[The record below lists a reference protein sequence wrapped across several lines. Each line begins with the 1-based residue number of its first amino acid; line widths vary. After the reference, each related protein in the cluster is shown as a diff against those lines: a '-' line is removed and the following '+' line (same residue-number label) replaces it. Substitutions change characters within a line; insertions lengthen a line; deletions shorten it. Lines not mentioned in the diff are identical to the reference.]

1 MGQDPAP
8 VTNKPFYG
16 WIVVSALSVAGGFTM
31 AMGIGNFGVF
41 VAPMQDSLD
50 IGSAPF
56 GLGLTARLIGFAA
69 SGPIIGRI
77 LDRYGARGPLSA
89 TVIIFGASVVAL
101 GQIQAAWHMIALQMF
116 MGMLGYWGSSSLYF
130 TVMASQWFIR
140 KRGKAMSIMFVGFPA
155 GIAVSAPITQVLIDA
170 FGWRNA
176 WAILGVTGAIVV
188 LLIARLVLRNRPE
201 DMGLVPDG
209 IPVRSPATQEPGAG
223 DARQPDYSWDLH
235 DALRTGAFWRLAI
248 AFGTV
253 MLGMSAIGLF
263 WVPYFIDK
271 GFTPSLSAWALAAY
285 ATSQAGTS
293 ILLAPLVDRYQ
304 PRFLAMFGYASF
316 VAAFLLMMNA
326 TQTWQLFTTAI
337 LGGAGVGSGMLLQAQ
352 MWPSY
357 FGRANIGTIRGA
369 AMPLTLAFSGVGSA
383 ATGVIFDTTGSYTPA
398 WWAAIGGLLVG
409 AALLVITPK
418 PVPAH
423 RTVPDP
429 AEQGT

>member
-1 MGQDPAP
+1 
-8 VTNKPFYG
+8 VSRKPFYG

-31 AMGIGNFGVF
+31 SMGIGNFGVF

-69 SGPIIGRI
+69 SGPIIGKI
-77 LDRYGARGPLSA
+77 LDRYGARGPLSV
-89 TVIIFGASVVAL
+89 TVIIFGASVAAL
-101 GQIQAAWHMIALQMF
+101 GQIQAGWQMIALQMF

-130 TVMASQWFIR
+130 TVMASQWFIQ

-155 GIAVSAPITQVLIDA
+155 GIAISAPITQALIDA
-170 FGWRNA
+170 FGWRDS
-176 WAILGVTGAIVV
+176 WAILGITGAVVV
-188 LLIARLVLRNRPE
+188 LIIARLVLRNRPE

-209 IPVRSPATQEPGAG
+209 APRTSQPTAAG
-223 DARQPDYSWDLH
+223 DARLRDHPWTLH
-235 DALRTGAFWRLAI
+235 DAVRTGAFWRMAI

-253 MLGMSAIGLF
+253 MMGMSAIGLF
-263 WVPYFIDK
+263 WVPYFIDQ
-271 GFTPSLSAWALAAY
+271 GFEAAMAAWALAAY
-285 ATSQAGTS
+285 ASSQAGTS
-293 ILLAPLVDRYQ
+293 IVLARFVDRYQ

-316 VAAFLLMMNA
+316 IAAFLLMMNA
-326 TQTWQLFTTAI
+326 TATWQLFVTAI

-369 AMPLTLAFSGVGSA
+369 ALPLTLTFSGIGSA
-383 ATGVIFDTTGSYTPA
+383 STGLIFDATGSYAPA
-398 WWAAIGGLLVG
+398 WWVAMAMLFVG

-418 PVPAH
+418 PTPVAPHNIA
-423 RTVPDP
+423 T
-429 AEQGT
+429 A